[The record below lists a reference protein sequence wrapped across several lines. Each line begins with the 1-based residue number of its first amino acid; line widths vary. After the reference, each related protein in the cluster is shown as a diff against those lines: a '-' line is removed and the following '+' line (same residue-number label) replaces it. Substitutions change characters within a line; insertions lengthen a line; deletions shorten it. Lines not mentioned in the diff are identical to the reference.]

1 MHFITELCPSALPTC
16 ALGPELRLRGYPG
29 GCQLYVYAPWSSEK
43 GGLGGVDAG
52 EGAHTLTNRMKMRVS
67 GVWSSD
73 SGSISIAGTVGMP
86 DGDSKLVDRSL
97 IY

>member
-1 MHFITELCPSALPTC
+1 M
-16 ALGPELRLRGYPG
+16 
-29 GCQLYVYAPWSSEK
+29 K
-43 GGLGGVDAG
+43 GGLGEVDAD
-52 EGAHTLTNRMKMRVS
+52 EDAHTLTNRMKVRRS

-73 SGSISIAGTVGMP
+73 SGSISITGTVGIP